1 MNCMMIFMAAAT
13 LGIDVG
19 WQRQQDG
26 ELEYIIQIE
35 PQLVESLKEGQT
47 LTSGI
52 RPALRGIRR
61 YRIVIGTG
69 KLPQEPSLEELK
81 LQADTDTSSVTQ
93 QVVRPRAFHPYGD
106 SMPMVKKAV
115 AYDDA
120 SNEEQKDNQ
129 TAKPMTKN
137 SGHTTPTED
146 AYESTDAH
154 PATPIKEAAKPW
166 FPLTLVL
173 LGLFGSLGANIYMGW
188 VTLGT
193 RKRYQ
198 TLLRQTHDE
207 ENLSTH

>member
-13 LGIDVG
+13 LGVDVG
-19 WQRQQDG
+19 WQRQQNG

-35 PQLVESLKEGQT
+35 PQLIESLKEGKI

-52 RPALRGIRR
+52 RPALRDIRR
-61 YRIVIGTG
+61 YRIVVGTG

-81 LQADTDTSSVTQ
+81 LQADIDTSSDTQ
-93 QVVRPRAFHPYGD
+93 QAVRPRTFHPNGD
-106 SMPMVKKAV
+106 SKPMVKQAA

-120 SNEEQKDNQ
+120 SKKDRKDNQ
-129 TAKPMTKN
+129 TGQPKTN
-137 SGHTTPTED
+137 ISGHTT
-146 AYESTDAH
+146 S
-154 PATPIKEAAKPW
+154 TPIQEAAKPW

-198 TLLRQTHDE
+198 TLLREAHGE
-207 ENLSTH
+207 ENLPAL